1 VLSSSRFYSSAPF
14 FSFFERSSL
23 NWHHILVDSNNLQGY
38 PKARKN
44 QREIREKPSGK
55 KKARLAQGGS
65 HSSLRSALAPAN
77 AHSCASSLIKE
88 HTCWEEFCLSLKILS
103 LRSRHMFQHARMKR
117 ELHQL
122 HSHGPSPLNKFPPKL
137 QPC

>member
-1 VLSSSRFYSSAPF
+1 VRAANLQPKAYEKKQENQYLLIGVLSSSRFYSSAPF

-55 KKARLAQGGS
+55 KKA
-65 HSSLRSALAPAN
+65 
-77 AHSCASSLIKE
+77 ASSR
-88 HTCWEEFCLSLKILS
+88 W
-103 LRSRHMFQHARMKR
+103 
-117 ELHQL
+117 
-122 HSHGPSPLNKFPPKL
+122 FP
-137 QPC
+137 